1 MSASD
6 SAPRASS
13 PPTPGNW
20 YSAVRRAPAQRRQT
34 TETDRL
40 SYQAYAADPRQ
51 EGQLI
56 FRIARKTRD
65 NIRRSE
71 SRLDI
76 SLG

>member
-1 MSASD
+1 MRRNLGGRID
-6 SAPRASS
+6 DRFLSS
-13 PPTPGNW
+13 
-20 YSAVRRAPAQRRQT
+20 VERRAPAQRRQT